1 MLPGW
6 RRATGTPVGHT
17 PRVRAFLE
25 GVVAGYGIAIPVGP
39 ITLLILDTAL
49 KRGFAAAVPASAGA
63 ATADLIYASAAT
75 IAGVALAELLEPYAD
90 PLRYLGAGV
99 LLAIAVYR
107 FRQLFRPASA
117 TRAEVHRSPLRTYL
131 SFLGLTLTN
140 PLTVTYFAAL
150 ILALQGDTLA
160 GGVAKFLFVAGAFL
174 ASLSWQVLLAG
185 VGALLHRRLPASA
198 RLATGIAG
206 NLLILL
212 LAVRLAAG
220 A

>member
-6 RRATGTPVGHT
+6 RRATGTPVRHT
-17 PRVRAFLE
+17 PQVRAFLE

-39 ITLLILDTAL
+39 ITLLIFDTAL
-49 KRGFAAAVPASAGA
+49 RRGFASALPASAGA
-63 ATADLIYASAAT
+63 ASADLIYAGAAA
-75 IAGVALAELLEPYAD
+75 IVGVALAELLEPYAD
-90 PLRYLGAGV
+90 PLRYVGAGV
-99 LLAIAVYR
+99 LLAIAGYR
-107 FRQLFRPASA
+107 LRQLFNPKEA
-117 TRAEVHRSPLRTYL
+117 TRADVQRSFLQTYL

-160 GGVAKFLFVAGAFL
+160 GGVAKVLFVTGAFL

-185 VGALLHRRLPASA
+185 VGALLHRRLPARA
-198 RLATGIAG
+198 LLATGIAG
-206 NLLILL
+206 NVLIVL
-212 LAVRLAAG
+212 LAVRLG